1 MGEANFDAEI
11 RTALANFP
19 VPELEGQPFVI
30 PKPLSE
36 CRVALVTSAGL
47 HKPEV
52 DRFKSLDQSYR
63 ELSEPFESLVM
74 SQGSQNFDR
83 SGFMQD
89 RNVVFPID
97 RLHELADQGVIGSV
111 AKKHYSF
118 MGAIF
123 ECSTIQQ
130 DSGPA
135 CAKQLIEDGTD
146 VVLLTPV

>member
-1 MGEANFDAEI
+1 M
-11 RTALANFP
+11 
-19 VPELEGQPFVI
+19 
-30 PKPLSE
+30 
-36 CRVALVTSAGL
+36 TSAGL

-123 ECSTIQQ
+123 EFSTIQQ